1 MASKDYIYSGRKKY
15 SRPQAMLWADNPGT
29 IVDGFFVPTGDEVG
43 SASGDTQDFLILSD
57 DNRSDIQFSPQ
68 RIEQRKRM
76 VNGRMRSY
84 HVADKLNISTSWSML
99 PSRSSGSRPDF
110 NENGVTANEMYT
122 TDGGAGGNEILEWYE
137 NHKGSFWVY
146 LAYDK
151 YTAFGNDDA
160 AYAHM
165 KQYTQVVEMYISNFS
180 YTVKQR
186 GANNMDLWDISV
198 SLEEA

>member
-15 SRPQAMLWADNPGT
+15 ARPQAMLWADNSGT
-29 IVDGFFVPTGDEVG
+29 LVDGFFVPSGVEIG
-43 SASGDTQDFLILSD
+43 SVSSDAPEFIILSD
-57 DNRSDIQFSPQ
+57 DNRSEIQFQPQ

-84 HVADKLNISTSWSML
+84 HVADKLNISTSWSNL

-110 NENGVTANEMYT
+110 DASGITTNEMYT
-122 TDGGAGGNEILEWYE
+122 TDGGAGGNEILDWYE

-151 YTAFGNDDA
+151 YPEFGSDDA
-160 AYAHM
+160 AYTHLG
-165 KQYTQVVEMYISNFS
+165 QYSQVIEMYISNFT
-180 YTVKQR
+180 YTIKQR